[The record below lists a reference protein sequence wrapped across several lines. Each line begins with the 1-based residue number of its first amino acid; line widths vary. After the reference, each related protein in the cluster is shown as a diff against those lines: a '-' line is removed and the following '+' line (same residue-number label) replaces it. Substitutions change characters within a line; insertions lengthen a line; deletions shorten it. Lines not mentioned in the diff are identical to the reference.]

1 MSYPSNPRP
10 SAQGPPN
17 QGTHPESSP
26 QNPKPTLATPMAIG
40 TELWLVVIAGQAIAY
55 GGQYSAAA
63 DSVRRAAREAST
75 EQSDLMASTG
85 LIVGVFVGVGV
96 VVTAVSLLLVW
107 LARSGHN
114 WARLALSFLSGFLV
128 VQAVFSL
135 FGDGGP
141 AWTTI
146 PSVISGVA
154 ALGAGYLLL
163 QKDSEKFCRDMAMYR
178 RGGATPTPYPA
189 ALYPPNAF
197 PPAQY
202 PPSQYPPSQY
212 PANQYP
218 PAQYPPA
225 QYPPAQHPPAQ
236 YPPAPPQYDPNRYQP
251 PAQQNQGS
259 AQHGDQQPGP
269 YYDPHAYDPR
279 TFDPQAYQQA
289 PPTPPADDRSSARPA
304 TGENVRERDLSALD
318 ERSEDATPDHP
329 DDGESRR

>member
-10 SAQGPPN
+10 PQPGPPN
-17 QGTHPESSP
+17 QGTHPESGP
-26 QNPKPTLATPMAIG
+26 QNTKPTLATPMAIG
-40 TELWLVVIAGQAIAY
+40 TELWLVVIVMQAVAY

-114 WARLALSFLSGFLV
+114 WARLVLSFLSGFLV

-163 QKDSEKFCRDMAMYR
+163 QKDSEKYCRDMAVYR
-178 RGGATPTPYPA
+178 RGGATPTPG
-189 ALYPPNAF
+189 
-197 PPAQY
+197 
-202 PPSQYPPSQY
+202 
-212 PANQYP
+212 YP
-218 PAQYPPA
+218 PAPYPPA
-225 QYPPAQHPPAQ
+225 PYPPAQHSPGAQQPGQ
-236 YPPAPPQYDPNRYQP
+236 YPPAPYPPSPQYDPNRYQP
-251 PAQQNQGS
+251 PTQPYPGQQHSQG
-259 AQHGDQQPGP
+259 QQPSP

-279 TFDPQAYQQA
+279 TFDPEAYQQS
-289 PPTPPADDRSSARPA
+289 PPAPPADDRASARPA
-304 TGENVRERDLSALD
+304 TGENVRERDLSA
-318 ERSEDATPDHP
+318 P
-329 DDGESRR
+329 DDRSGDTPSGDAPSDDESRR